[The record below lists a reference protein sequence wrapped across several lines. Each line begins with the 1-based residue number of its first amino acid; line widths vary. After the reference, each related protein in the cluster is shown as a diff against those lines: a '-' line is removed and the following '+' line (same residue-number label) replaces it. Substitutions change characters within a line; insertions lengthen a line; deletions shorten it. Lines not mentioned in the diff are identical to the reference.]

1 MALVAIGGQI
11 FTIGWTIWWNMH
23 QDGQRSAGQFPALQ
37 VKIAVEHPQS
47 SAQPLTKD
55 QNERLIKGIVAIKN
69 VGTSKTNLQLCECVR
84 TEEEADEQRDIFLG
98 PCKAPKAEESIP
110 SCEGIG
116 GVAKGPIVVSRVNLE
131 HGVMH
136 FTQPRRFWLTRSATD
151 RRSKIGLTDEMRP
164 NAEDQ
169 FEFLVT
175 APGPGIY
182 AVMFT
187 SPIDE
192 EESKRMG
199 PAAQRIP
206 GAPLRWD
213 DTKFVEVD

>member
-1 MALVAIGGQI
+1 MVEEASAQEVKAAGSSSPVATVDAAGSSSASLPNAEPVGKRGPVGRLALVVALVAIGGQI

-98 PCKAPKAEESIP
+98 PCKAPKAEE
-110 SCEGIG
+110 
-116 GVAKGPIVVSRVNLE
+116 
-131 HGVMH
+131 
-136 FTQPRRFWLTRSATD
+136 
-151 RRSKIGLTDEMRP
+151 
-164 NAEDQ
+164 
-169 FEFLVT
+169 
-175 APGPGIY
+175 
-182 AVMFT
+182 
-187 SPIDE
+187 
-192 EESKRMG
+192 
-199 PAAQRIP
+199 
-206 GAPLRWD
+206 
-213 DTKFVEVD
+213 